1 MEFGELTIEKAR
13 MSDQVKNV
21 LKQAMMNGKLRSG
34 DKIPTEEKMAQQF
47 KVSKVT
53 IREALRDLES
63 EGLIVKRRGMAGGS
77 FVATPGPEKTGDLLV
92 NYFLLGEVSPEEL
105 AEFRQIFEPAI
116 ITLAAERRT
125 DEDLE
130 AIRAY
135 FDATSRAKWDG
146 KPRIGM
152 RPKAGEFWC
161 LIADAC
167 HNRMI
172 SIVMKAL
179 VMVYMKVLSDIEF
192 SREDIEFYIAH
203 REKIYDS
210 LVHRQSDKARNL
222 MIALYDEL
230 KRVVERNKRDKS
242 RKRKN

>member
-1 MEFGELTIEKAR
+1 MEFEELTIER
-13 MSDQVKNV
+13 VRISDQVKKV
-21 LKQAMMNGKLRSG
+21 MKQALMEGKLKRG

-116 ITLAAERRT
+116 IALAAERRT

-135 FDATSRAKWDG
+135 CDATSRAKWDG
-146 KPRIGM
+146 KPRIGI

-192 SREDIEFYIAH
+192 SREDIEFYIVH

-230 KRVVERNKRDKS
+230 KRVVERNQKGKAM
-242 RKRKN
+242 KRKH